1 MPGAVENSAYR
12 AWGNIKLP
20 KYFLKLHETAPTGL
34 GLATVVFSKI
44 DSYGCGCK
52 PHLPGLGKI

>member
-20 KYFLKLHETAPTGL
+20 KYFLKLHQTAPTGL
-34 GLATVVFSKI
+34 GLRRLFFLKLTV
-44 DSYGCGCK
+44 YGAVDED
-52 PHLPGLGKI
+52 